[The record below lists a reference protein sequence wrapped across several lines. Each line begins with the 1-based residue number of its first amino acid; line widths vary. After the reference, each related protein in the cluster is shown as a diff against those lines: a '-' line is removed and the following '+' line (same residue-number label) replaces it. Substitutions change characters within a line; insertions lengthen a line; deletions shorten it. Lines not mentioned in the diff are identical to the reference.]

1 MSNANATAVAT
12 PPLCFVIGPYG
23 SEDTATRTWS
33 NFVLKKIVEPVLKDG
48 YTVQRTID
56 DPEPG
61 KISSRIERDLQ
72 EARVVV
78 ADLTDANPNV
88 YFELGFRHAL
98 NRPLVHMARTG
109 TVLPF
114 DVRDF
119 EVIWID
125 ADYFAPKG
133 FFVIAD
139 DKLAEAQDA
148 LRAHLEKADDEP
160 PRARTMDPVSAKVYR
175 WQMWYS
181 SQIAVDWLAKQKES
195 FQAEIARYESGGG
208 SDAISDSSLALFA
221 EYLALK
227 GAASQNGDGTIFL
240 TLYNQTDQLDFGYA
254 VFRFANAPEAVL
266 INVVDVDCSET
277 GVTSIKF
284 LQHSRS
290 FPIERGGRM
299 MSVTIPGYNYT
310 LTVEPDPSS
319 PETAVGT
326 ITHPHS
332 RTPIGQAEL
341 TPRYGAFLR

>member
-1 MSNANATAVAT
+1 MRNGNATAVAT
-12 PPLCFVIGPYG
+12 RPLCFAIGPYG
-23 SEDTATRTWS
+23 ADNSETRKWS
-33 NFVLKKIVEPVLKDG
+33 NFVFEKIIEPVLKDG

-61 KISSRIERDLQ
+61 KISSRIERDLN
-72 EARVVV
+72 EARIVV

-98 NRPLVHMARTG
+98 NRPLIHMARAG

-114 DVRDF
+114 DIRDF

-125 ADYFAPKG
+125 ADYFAPRG
-133 FFVIAD
+133 FFVISD
-139 DKLAEAQDA
+139 DKLAEAHES
-148 LRAHLEKADDEP
+148 LRAHLAKADDEP
-160 PRARTMDPVSAKVYR
+160 RPRTTEPVSAKVYR

-181 SQIAVDWLAKQKES
+181 PQIAVDWLGKQKDS
-195 FQAEIARYESGGG
+195 FQHEIARYESGGG
-208 SDAISDSSLALFA
+208 TDAISDASLVLFA

-240 TLYNQTDQLDFGYA
+240 TMYNQTGQLDFGYA

-277 GVTSIKF
+277 GVTCIKF
-284 LQHSRS
+284 VQHSRS

-299 MSVTIPGYNYT
+299 IGVTIPGYNYT
-310 LTVEPDPSS
+310 LNVEPDPTS
-319 PETAVGT
+319 PETAIGT
-326 ITHPHS
+326 IAHPHS
-332 RTPIGQAEL
+332 RTAIGQAEL